1 MTERSRI
8 VTEEEVGKALDWL
21 RDSAFDI
28 GQAKAR
34 AVKAERMVSH
44 TEALMFL
51 AAEGSSAEARKAG
64 ARASSEYLDA
74 INEEAFAAGELAKLY
89 SLREAASMK
98 IEAWRT
104 QESNFRAM
112 KV

>member
-1 MTERSRI
+1 MTDRI
-8 VTEEEVGKALDWL
+8 VTNEDVERALSWL

-34 AVKAERMVSH
+34 AVKAENMLKHV
-44 TEALMFL
+44 EALMFV
-51 AAEGSSAEARKAG
+51 GSDAKSAEARKCE
-64 ARASSEYLDA
+64 ARTTSEYLDA
-74 INEEAFAAGELAKLY
+74 INEHAFAAGELAKLY
-89 SLREAASMK
+89 SLREAAAMK